1 MPRWFPVA
9 LLMAIAGVALIAV
22 TGGPRDGRSGGISGP
37 AYDPADP
44 ATPRALYARC
54 QACHGIDGRGLG
66 GLGPPLAGNPRVTD
80 DPTHAV
86 RMILHGGPGTGW
98 RMAMRGY
105 APDFT
110 DHEVALVATFI
121 RTQWG
126 NTGAAV
132 DAGAVRRIRSAP

>member
-22 TGGPRDGRSGGISGP
+22 AGAPADGRGAGGP
-37 AYDPADP
+37 AYDPMDP

-54 QACHGIDGRGLG
+54 QACHGVDGRGLG
-66 GLGPPLAGNPRVTD
+66 GLGPPLAGNPRVEGD
-80 DPTHAV
+80 EAHAV

-105 APDFT
+105 APDFS

-126 NTGAAV
+126 NQGATVSA
-132 DAGAVRRIRSAP
+132 AAVRRIRSAP